1 MAQAVEINRYM
12 KGGEHP
18 LTNEDG
24 SDLGVDPTDLQ
35 FGDQQWHIAPHIL
48 QIPIA
53 QSNLDQDAN
62 VQLLLPLFKLKF
74 ESMHLVFVIKCIL
87 FSLSIFF

>member
-1 MAQAVEINRYM
+1 MAQAVEINRYI
-12 KGGEHP
+12 KGDEHP

-35 FGDQQWHIAPHIL
+35 FGVRRWHIAPHIL

-53 QSNLDQDAN
+53 PCNLDQDAN

-87 FSLSIFF
+87 FSLSILF